1 MQLYCEKIMLPEG
14 KYGQLKAFLDIG
26 DIIGASGS
34 MKRTEKGK
42 GILKFA

>member
-1 MQLYCEKIMLPEG
+1 MLPEG
-14 KYGQLKAFLDIG
+14 KYGQLKTFLDVG

-42 GILKFA
+42 ECLNSLNATVI

>member
-1 MQLYCEKIMLPEG
+1 MLPEG